1 MSLAER
7 IYRLIL
13 RLYPG
18 EHRRAFKEAMLQHA
32 RDLNQDAQQGGR
44 LDVAKLSCSL
54 VLDGFVNACREH
66 WEGMMVANNG
76 IKPAPWM
83 SVLLASLPGLLIAL
97 SRRNFELLSPLL
109 PILGY
114 LYLGLFVIG
123 LPIIWWRRRR
133 FSVWALLPAG
143 ALVWFL
149 TYRAGTGLAELANS
163 LRILDLKWMGNW
175 TGITIINFVLAVAFF
190 VVLLRGQRVPGSVW
204 LILGIMI
211 FGNVLLAVFY
221 SLVQYG
227 AVQLSPGM
235 FQYFT
240 VSGIGP
246 VEGLMLVAVGL
257 LAARQHGVLALLVV
271 IGGYSYMLLD
281 SDYMSGSRLLEWPG
295 LSAYLIAGAILFL
308 VIVPITLL
316 RAKTRLGRA
325 LAVFVPV
332 VVFHVIRLSVPSL
345 VHQQSLHMG
354 PGDVIASLNILLSLI
369 LAWLLYS
376 YIGDPARAAQPS
388 HELATTLF
396 PN

>member
-7 IYRLIL
+7 IYRLLL
-13 RLYPG
+13 RLYPA
-18 EHRRAFKEAMLQHA
+18 EHRRVFKEAMLQHA
-32 RDLNQDAQQGGR
+32 RDLNQDAQQGGQ
-44 LDVAKLSCSL
+44 LNIVKLCLSL
-54 VLDGFVNACREH
+54 VLDGIVNACREH
-66 WEGMMVANNG
+66 WEGMMVTNNG
-76 IKPAPWM
+76 IKSAPWT
-83 SVLLASLPGLLIAL
+83 SVLLAAVPGLLVAF
-97 SRRNFELLSPLL
+97 SRRNVELLSPLL

-114 LYLGLFVIG
+114 LYLGLLVIG

-133 FSVWALLPAG
+133 FPVWALLPAG

-149 TYRAGTGLAELANS
+149 TYVAGTGLAELVNS
-163 LRILDLKWMGNW
+163 LRILDLKWMGAW
-175 TGITIINFVLAVAFF
+175 TGITIINFVLAAALF

-211 FGNVLLAVFY
+211 FGNVLLAIFY

-246 VEGLMLVAVGL
+246 VEGLMFVAAGL
-257 LAARQHGVLALLVV
+257 LAARQHGVLALLIV

-281 SDYMSGSRLLEWPG
+281 SDYMSGFRLLEWLG
-295 LSAYLIAGAILFL
+295 LSAYLIAGATLFL
-308 VIVPITLL
+308 VIVPVAML

-325 LAVFVPV
+325 FAIFVPV

-345 VHQQSLHMG
+345 VLQQSLHVG
-354 PGDVIASLNILLSLI
+354 PGDVIASINILLSLI

-376 YIGDPARAAQPS
+376 YIGGTARAAQPIND
-388 HELATTLF
+388 LGTTPL

>member
-1 MSLAER
+1 MLAER
-7 IYRLIL
+7 VYRIL
-13 RLYPG
+13 LWLYPKK
-18 EHRRAFKEAMLQHA
+18 HRLAYERPMLQHA
-32 RDLNQDAQQGGR
+32 RDLSRDAWDRGGWHVTR
-44 LDVAKLSCSL
+44 LYVRLLK
-54 VLDGFVNACREH
+54 DGIVNAGIEH
-66 WEGMMVANNG
+66 MEAIMSANNRF
-76 IKPAPWM
+76 KPTPWLI
-83 SVLLASLPGLLIAL
+83 VLLASLPGLLIAL
-97 SRRNFELLSPLL
+97 SRRFFELL

-114 LYLGLFVIG
+114 IYLGLLVIG

-133 FSVWALLPAG
+133 FPVWALLPAG
-143 ALVWFL
+143 ALVWYL
-149 TYRAGTGLAELANS
+149 TYMTGTGLTELVNS
-163 LRILDLKWMGNW
+163 LRIPDLKWMGTW
-175 TGITIINFVLAVAFF
+175 TGITIVNFVLAAALF

-211 FGNVLLAVFY
+211 FGNVLLAIFY

-227 AVQLSPGM
+227 TVQLSPGM

-281 SDYMSGSRLLEWPG
+281 SDYMSGYRLLEWPG
-295 LSAYLIAGAILFL
+295 LSAYLIAGAILIL
-308 VIVPITLL
+308 VIVPVAML

-325 LAVFVPV
+325 SAVFVPV
-332 VVFHVIRLSVPSL
+332 VVFHVIRLAVPSIVL
-345 VHQQSLHMG
+345 KQSFHMG
-354 PGDVIASLNILLSLI
+354 PGDVIASINILLSLI

-376 YIGDPARAAQPS
+376 NIGDTARAAQPS
-388 HELATTLF
+388 NELETAPL